1 MIGGSDTFVTTS
13 AVIEYAVK
21 QLQVTNIV
29 VCGHSNCGD
38 GYVALYSSEKDM
50 KHLPH
55 TKKCLELA
63 APVKKIVEE
72 KIAKKKISIKERSA

>member
-1 MIGGSDTFVTTS
+1 
-13 AVIEYAVK
+13 
-21 QLQVTNIV
+21 
-29 VCGHSNCGD
+29 
-38 GYVALYSSEKDM
+38 M